1 MKNLLLITICLTAFT
16 QIKGESDWTFL
27 KETNIKGSINGYIT
41 KGYIFKTNSKEYF
54 IINERTRQRVRTRNP
69 KVKIYQSGSDYKL
82 IIDGFEDSVICRK
95 VKNVIETQI
104 SGEFIGWR
112 GETIFKMTNGQTWQQ
127 STYSYMYQ
135 YAYNPE
141 VLIYEFNGSWIMKV
155 EDVAETIAVKK
166 L

>member
-1 MKNLLLITICLTAFT
+1 
-16 QIKGESDWTFL
+16 
-27 KETNIKGSINGYIT
+27 
-41 KGYIFKTNSKEYF
+41 
-54 IINERTRQRVRTRNP
+54 
-69 KVKIYQSGSDYKL
+69 VKIYQSGSDYKL